1 MILMR
6 STWCNRPS
14 LLQLPSS
21 SGQLLELTFIDVSL
35 HCVTVHIVHF
45 MDEERCHVASSAL
58 YLIMNFEYLLMY
70 DKENQV
76 LVMVTNKS
84 D

>member
-1 MILMR
+1 MR
-6 STWCNRPS
+6 TICCNRLS

-58 YLIMNFEYLLMY
+58 YLIINFEYSMH